1 MRTKNAMRNICIN
14 ILTQIIIT
22 MLGFLSRKVFIDNL
36 GTEYLGVNG
45 LLSNVISILSLVE
58 GGIGTSIIFNLY
70 KPLAEDDRPKVIA
83 LVQLY
88 KKLYGILAIIILF
101 LSICL
106 YPFLGLLMKNSSGV
120 PFLALIYFIFV
131 AKNMISYL
139 NAHKWSLIN
148 ADQKGY
154 VLARCNLIFNI
165 VTTLSKITV
174 LYFTQNYILYLL
186 IEAAIFIVQN
196 IWNGRIVNRRYPYIK
211 TKQKYKIEKEIKD
224 NLITNVK
231 AIFLHNIGS
240 YCVFSTDNIL
250 ISALVSIQA
259 VGFYSN
265 YTLVINQLSTLAKQV
280 LDGISQ
286 SVGNLIA
293 TESKEKSYKIFKIT
307 YLINFWIYSFGAIC
321 LYNLLEPFIGW
332 CFGKNM
338 ILSKLVLVM
347 SIINFYL
354 SGLRSSITTF
364 KTKAGV
370 FAEDKYIPL
379 IEAAINLGTSII
391 LAKYLGLAGILIGTT
406 ISTISF
412 PLLVQP
418 KLVYNKVFNKS
429 VTEYFKRYIIYV
441 ILTIVVGFITTIT
454 CNILVSGSGF
464 FSLVY
469 KGIVCVLIPNS
480 IYILLFY
487 RTEEFRYLYNL
498 GKNIII
504 KVKGKTVLN

>member
-1 MRTKNAMRNICIN
+1 
-14 ILTQIIIT
+14 
-22 MLGFLSRKVFIDNL
+22 
-36 GTEYLGVNG
+36 
-45 LLSNVISILSLVE
+45 
-58 GGIGTSIIFNLY
+58 
-70 KPLAEDDRPKVIA
+70 
-83 LVQLY
+83 
-88 KKLYGILAIIILF
+88 
-101 LSICL
+101 
-106 YPFLGLLMKNSSGV
+106 
-120 PFLALIYFIFV
+120 
-131 AKNMISYL
+131 
-139 NAHKWSLIN
+139 
-148 ADQKGY
+148 
-154 VLARCNLIFNI
+154 
-165 VTTLSKITV
+165 
-174 LYFTQNYILYLL
+174 
-186 IEAAIFIVQN
+186 
-196 IWNGRIVNRRYPYIK
+196 
-211 TKQKYKIEKEIKD
+211 
-224 NLITNVK
+224 
-231 AIFLHNIGS
+231 
-240 YCVFSTDNIL
+240 
-250 ISALVSIQA
+250 
-259 VGFYSN
+259 
-265 YTLVINQLSTLAKQV
+265 
-280 LDGISQ
+280 
-286 SVGNLIA
+286 
-293 TESKEKSYKIFKIT
+293 
-307 YLINFWIYSFGAIC
+307 
-321 LYNLLEPFIGW
+321 
-332 CFGKNM
+332 M

-498 GKNIII
+498 GKNMII